1 MTQNS
6 SDARTKALIQKWKC
20 VKGIEGQ
27 EKELPELKKFG
38 Q

>member
-6 SDARTKALIQKWKC
+6 SDARKKATRTKVEVCQRDRGL
-20 VKGIEGQ
+20 
-27 EKELPELKKFG
+27 EKELPELQQFG